1 VATVSIW
8 AYYSTQ
14 LQLKK
19 QYCPPK
25 GGSHSSHGSPLNTSL
40 EVGPFNPA
48 RGIGERCKLPPAGGW
63 GSTPAEIEFGTF

>member
-25 GGSHSSHGSPLNTSL
+25 GGGAIAPM
-40 EVGPFNPA
+40 A
-48 RGIGERCKLPPAGGW
+48 PP
-63 GSTPAEIEFGTF
+63 